1 MEVEADSKSESDA
14 SKTFLGTTKKGIG
27 PTYASKANRY
37 GLRVGDLKNWELFQ
51 YKFKYMHK
59 IFREKEK

>member
-14 SKTFLGTTKKGIG
+14 SSIFCFKIKLETFLGTTKKGIG

-37 GLRVGDLKNWELFQ
+37 GLRIGDLRNWELFT
-51 YKFKYMHK
+51 
-59 IFREKEK
+59 